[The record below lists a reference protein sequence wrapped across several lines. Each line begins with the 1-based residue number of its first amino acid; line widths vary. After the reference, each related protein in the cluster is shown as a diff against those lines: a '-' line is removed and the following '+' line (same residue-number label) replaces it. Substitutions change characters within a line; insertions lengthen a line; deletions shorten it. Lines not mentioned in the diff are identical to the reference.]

1 MKQLIIVLIL
11 FFIGC
16 DKIDYVPDNPY
27 AGIPTQVLMHRGN
40 GWNEDFKENTLDG
53 ALYGFS
59 VLDGVELDIQMSK
72 EGTLWLDHGNEVK
85 DCAGNVV
92 GCFNTMTDEE
102 ILAYNLCGS
111 EEQYHTVE
119 SVMQEMAV
127 RYPAK
132 YISLDIKGQYCELSL
147 TAEDMTRM
155 ADAVISLTKKYHLE
169 GHVIAESN
177 SINFLEEISIENAPV
192 CQALIVLEDL
202 DQGLTDAYKLK
213 ARALSYK
220 FAAEEKLTAS
230 SVTLVHN
237 KGFAMIVWVVN
248 EPTDIP
254 NVWAMK
260 PDIIETDNPDF
271 KKYIP
276 VN

>member
-1 MKQLIIVLIL
+1 MKKLAIVLIV
-11 FFIGC
+11 FFTGC

-40 GWNEDFKENTLDG
+40 GWNEDYKENTLEG

-72 EGTLWLDHGNEVK
+72 TGTLWLDHDNEVK
-85 DCAGNVV
+85 DCAGNAV

-102 ILAYNLCGS
+102 ILAHNLCEGKA
-111 EEQYHTVE
+111 QYHTLE
-119 SVMQEMAV
+119 SVFQEMATK
-127 RYPAK
+127 YPAK
-132 YISLDIKGQYCELSL
+132 YISLDIKGQYCEISL
-147 TAEDMTRM
+147 TADDMTRM
-155 ADAVISLTKKYHLE
+155 ADAVISLTKKYQLE

-177 SINFLEEISIENAPV
+177 SVNFLEQISIENAPL
-192 CQALIVLEDL
+192 CQALVVLEDL
-202 DQGLTDAYKLK
+202 DQGLTDAYRLK

-220 FAAEEKLTAS
+220 FAAEEKLTAGS
-230 SVTLVHN
+230 IDLVHN

-248 EPTDIP
+248 EPTDIAS
-254 NVWAMK
+254 VWAMK

>member
-1 MKQLIIVLIL
+1 MKKLVIVLIV
-11 FFIGC
+11 FFTGC

-40 GWNEDFKENTLDG
+40 GWNEDFKENTLEG

-102 ILAYNLCGS
+102 ILAHNLCEG
-111 EEQYHTVE
+111 EAQYHTLE
-119 SVMQEMAV
+119 SVFQEMAST
-127 RYPAK
+127 YPTK
-132 YISLDIKGQYCELSL
+132 YISLDIKGQYCEISL
-147 TAEDMTRM
+147 TADDMTRM
-155 ADAVISLTKKYHLE
+155 ADAVISLTKKYQLE

-177 SINFLEEISIENAPV
+177 SLNFLEEISMENAPL
-192 CQALIVLEDL
+192 CQALVVLEDL
-202 DQGLTDAYKLK
+202 DQGLTDAYRLK

-230 SVTLVHN
+230 SIELVHN

-248 EPTDIP
+248 EPADIAS
-254 NVWAMK
+254 VWVMK

-276 VN
+276 D